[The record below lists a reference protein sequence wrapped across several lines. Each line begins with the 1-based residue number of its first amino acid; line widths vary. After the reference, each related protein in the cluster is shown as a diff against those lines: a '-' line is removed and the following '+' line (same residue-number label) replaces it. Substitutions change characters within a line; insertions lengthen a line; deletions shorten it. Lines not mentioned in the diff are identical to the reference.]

1 MIESSAE
8 TTRTIP
14 WSRPTRL
21 ALIEGSVLQSE
32 LGQTAQAEEGAR
44 RALRLVEDL
53 RRDRPADVGY
63 LRLHV
68 EGLTKLCVYL
78 HHFKGS
84 DEAVSLGQKAV
95 ELAEQ
100 LATALPDDLAVQ
112 NVLASSHNN
121 YGDVLTQRRPT
132 ESQLQFQ
139 KAIEIRENID
149 PARLPGVTLFLA
161 ESLIN
166 KGVVL
171 WGSRKFALAEEIFR
185 RAEGLLISLAAGPE
199 KPNVGVTFCMAELY
213 LNWSGMLHTIGRA
226 KESIARA
233 DLGLELVEPYVRAE
247 PHDVAAR
254 AVDLKLHGNR
264 AYALAASGRHLE
276 AAGEWT
282 KVIALAPQPVPA
294 GYRIRLAVDLLRAG
308 ETDRAMIQAQL
319 LKPAPDVT
327 AEDQYNLGCFY
338 CLGAVAAQSDTHAA
352 LDDRNRR
359 AESRIAE
366 AVGWLKSAG
375 RLGFFRDPA
384 SRDYAKHD
392 SDLAILADV
401 SEFRKLIDPDF
412 VKP

>member
-1 MIESSAE
+1 M
-8 TTRTIP
+8 
-14 WSRPTRL
+14 
-21 ALIEGSVLQSE
+21 
-32 LGQTAQAEEGAR
+32 
-44 RALRLVEDL
+44 
-53 RRDRPADVGY
+53 
-63 LRLHV
+63 
-68 EGLTKLCVYL
+68 
-78 HHFKGS
+78 
-84 DEAVSLGQKAV
+84 
-95 ELAEQ
+95 
-100 LATALPDDLAVQ
+100 
-112 NVLASSHNN
+112 
-121 YGDVLTQRRPT
+121 
-132 ESQLQFQ
+132 
-139 KAIEIRENID
+139 
-149 PARLPGVTLFLA
+149 
-161 ESLIN
+161 
-166 KGVVL
+166 
-171 WGSRKFALAEEIFR
+171 
-185 RAEGLLISLAAGPE
+185 ISLAAGPE